1 MDFAQRLEEILARYE
16 LEHPA
21 LVLNPVEK
29 SIVQKWKH
37 IPEDARVAI
46 WGAGDHTTQ
55 VLMELISLEEKNTVC
70 FVDKNRMLHGKKIK
84 GIPILPPGEI
94 EKNDIDY
101 IVISSYAFRE
111 EIATESGRKHP
122 Q

>member
-1 MDFAQRLEEILARYE
+1 MEVSFKLDFEQRLQNILARYE
-16 LEHPA
+16 LDHPG

-29 SIVQKWKH
+29 SIVQRWKH

-55 VLMELISLEEKNTVC
+55 VLMELVSFEEKNTVC

-84 GIPILPPGEI
+84 GIPILPPGE
-94 EKNDIDY
+94 
-101 IVISSYAFRE
+101 
-111 EIATESGRKHP
+111 
-122 Q
+122 